1 MNNSVYRLEGDHQSY
16 TQQSLMGVNDMTIR
30 NTKKSVQ
37 LDSGNNFS
45 VVQQPST
52 RHQRSQ
58 NFQVIL
64 GSGDVLPTTLPAAS
78 FRPSNGSMPQT
89 ANLPPQTNSPDHSA
103 SGIHQYLSP
112 VDYSS

>member
-1 MNNSVYRLEGDHQSY
+1 
-16 TQQSLMGVNDMTIR
+16 MGVNDMTIR

-37 LDSGNNFS
+37 LDPGNNLS
-45 VVQQPST
+45 VVQQPSA

-89 ANLPPQTNSPDHSA
+89 THLPAQTTSPDRS
-103 SGIHQYLSP
+103 SGIQQYLNP
-112 VDYSS
+112 VDYASQSRAVAG